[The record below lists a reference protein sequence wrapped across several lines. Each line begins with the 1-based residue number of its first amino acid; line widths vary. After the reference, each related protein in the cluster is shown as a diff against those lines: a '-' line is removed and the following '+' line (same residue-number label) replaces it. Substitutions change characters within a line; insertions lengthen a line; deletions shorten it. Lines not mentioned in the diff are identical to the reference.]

1 MKSLKIISAFVV
13 LLLVFTSCSS
23 VSVAVDYDK
32 EVNFDNYK
40 TFAFYKPGIDEVEI
54 SDLDKRRI
62 LRAID
67 RELSQKGMIKSE
79 SPDILVNI
87 FTEEQENLN
96 IYQNNFGWGWGAG
109 WGWGWGWGMPM
120 TQVNRSVEGT
130 LFIDFIDRKNNQL
143 VWQGLGTGI
152 LSLEMEK
159 KEERINEIVTKIL
172 KKYPPN
178 QVKK

>member
-1 MKSLKIISAFVV
+1 MKSIKIIATFFIVSIFA
-13 LLLVFTSCSS
+13 SCSS

-32 EVNFDNYK
+32 EASFDNYK

-67 RELSQKGMIKSE
+67 RELTQKGMVKSE
-79 SPDILVNI
+79 NPDVLINI
-87 FTEEQENLN
+87 FTEEQENVN
-96 IYQNNFGWGWGAG
+96 IYQNNFGWGA
-109 WGWGWGWGMPM
+109 GWGWGWGMPM
-120 TQVNRSVEGT
+120 TQVNRSVEGS
-130 LFIDFIDRKNNQL
+130 LFIDMIDRKNNQL

-159 KEERINEIVTKIL
+159 KEGRINEIVTKIL
-172 KKYPPN
+172 QKYPP
-178 QVKK
+178 KAKR